1 MADDVFSALSKY
13 KKPENYLTAAFL
25 YVLESL
31 WLKYE
36 TRPACCEILAELFGI
51 KFLPNEKILF
61 KTQRYAKARGKGKI
75 ESEKSTL
82 DAEIASDDKCI
93 WIEVKDKSK
102 HDEKQLQKYKQELDK
117 LPFKTKQL
125 IFLSHNSVGTAKAYK
140 TICWYEVYDSLREKL
155 DSRPELRSN
164 DGESHYLLT
173 QFLEFLDQKGVQIM
187 GIINEDD
194 LKNGLRQLQSLLN
207 MLKEEVRGR
216 LLPDVPKAGENL
228 NLYYME
234 DYIGFSFGQN
244 RYSVDIPLEE
254 HKLANYFILSMDKNK
269 VEKIEQR
276 RIRSNILQKKIRE
289 ERLGEE
295 DGDIYARRDLSS
307 VFQVATK
314 DKQKFILGELLQEMW
329 DELKEVKAKK

>member
-1 MADDVFSALSKY
+1 VLVELLGVKFS
-13 KKPENYLTAAFL
+13 
-25 YVLESL
+25 
-31 WLKYE
+31 
-36 TRPACCEILAELFGI
+36 
-51 KFLPNEKILF
+51 PNEKLLF
-61 KTQRYAKARGKGKI
+61 KTQRYAKTREEGEI
-75 ESEKSTL
+75 ESGKSTL

-102 HDEKQLQKYKQELDK
+102 HDNKQLKKYKQALDK

-125 IFLSHNSVGTAKAYK
+125 IFLSHNSVGTVKAYK
-140 TICWYEVYDSLREKL
+140 NVCWYEVYDSLREKL
-155 DSRPELRSN
+155 DSRHELRSN

-173 QFLEFLDQKGVQIM
+173 QFLKFLEQKGVQIM
-187 GIINEDD
+187 GIVKEDD

-216 LLPDVPKAGENL
+216 LLPDIPKAGDNISP
-228 NLYYME
+228 YYME

-244 RYSVDIPLEE
+244 RYSVDIPLDE

-276 RIRSNILQKKIRE
+276 RIRSNIIKRKIRE
-289 ERLGEE
+289 KSLGEE
-295 DGDIYARRDLSS
+295 SEEIYARRDLSP
-307 VFQVATK
+307 VFQAATK